1 MSKVTILSSRA
12 RPGLAYY
19 EDIYFKYELADQ
31 VRHDK
36 IDFCNTSIINSNMKH
51 QITILLVFSL
61 LFPSFLQAK
70 KDREQIDRGIHSS
83 TFIPK
88 GQWMVGGS
96 FSYSESNSDDYKFL
110 ILKNVEGKRYSFSVS
125 PNFGYFIR
133 DNVAVGGRF
142 SYTRDYIDIGN
153 LDIDLNED
161 LSFKINNA
169 SLLQHMIY
177 GTGFVRTYINLGN
190 SKRFGQENKLLQM
203 IGTKPMYRYGLDRLI
218 DLCKDHEGFEI
229 IVVTQYQEIMK
240 QTQYDP
246 ITTVFCPESKYGIS
260 WSIKAGIKAAK
271 DAEFYTFFVAD
282 QPNMTRETIERF
294 LSFMA
299 DESCELGCVRTEENL
314 GNPVW
319 FSKKYKRELLSL
331 TKDQGGKKILK
342 KHIENARFFKV
353 LEETELC
360 DIDYPKEMQAM
371 LAKRG
376 KSS

>member
-36 IDFCNTSIINSNMKH
+36 IDFCNTYIINSNMKH

-190 SKRFGQENKLLQM
+190 SKRFGLFNEARVTFGAGQGKTYSGEAETLDGVYEKIKHLQVGIAPGMTAFITNNAAVEVSVGVMGFDSKWIEQDHNKVIQ
-203 IGTKPMYRYGLDRLI
+203 GSRRETSAKFKI
-218 DLCKDHEGFEI
+218 DLF
-229 IVVTQYQEIMK
+229 
-240 QTQYDP
+240 
-246 ITTVFCPESKYGIS
+246 
-260 WSIKAGIKAAK
+260 SI
-271 DAEFYTFFVAD
+271 
-282 QPNMTRETIERF
+282 
-294 LSFMA
+294 
-299 DESCELGCVRTEENL
+299 NL
-314 GNPVW
+314 GMTYY
-319 FSKKYKRELLSL
+319 F
-331 TKDQGGKKILK
+331 
-342 KHIENARFFKV
+342 
-353 LEETELC
+353 
-360 DIDYPKEMQAM
+360 
-371 LAKRG
+371 
-376 KSS
+376 

>member
-51 QITILLVFSL
+51 QITILLAITL

-190 SKRFGQENKLLQM
+190 SKRFGLFNEARVTFGAGQGKTYSGEAETLDGVYEKIKHLQVGIAPGMTAFITNNAAVEVSVGVMGFDSKWIEQDHNKVIQ
-203 IGTKPMYRYGLDRLI
+203 GSRRETSAKFKI
-218 DLCKDHEGFEI
+218 DLF
-229 IVVTQYQEIMK
+229 
-240 QTQYDP
+240 
-246 ITTVFCPESKYGIS
+246 
-260 WSIKAGIKAAK
+260 SI
-271 DAEFYTFFVAD
+271 
-282 QPNMTRETIERF
+282 
-294 LSFMA
+294 
-299 DESCELGCVRTEENL
+299 NL
-314 GNPVW
+314 GMTYY
-319 FSKKYKRELLSL
+319 F
-331 TKDQGGKKILK
+331 
-342 KHIENARFFKV
+342 
-353 LEETELC
+353 
-360 DIDYPKEMQAM
+360 
-371 LAKRG
+371 
-376 KSS
+376 

>member
-61 LFPSFLQAK
+61 LFPSFLHAK

-190 SKRFGQENKLLQM
+190 SKRFGLFNEARVTFGAGQGKTYSGEAETLDGVYEKIKHLQVGIAPGMTAFITNNAAVEVSVGVMGFDSKWIEQDHNKVIQ
-203 IGTKPMYRYGLDRLI
+203 GSRRETSAKFKI
-218 DLCKDHEGFEI
+218 DLF
-229 IVVTQYQEIMK
+229 
-240 QTQYDP
+240 
-246 ITTVFCPESKYGIS
+246 
-260 WSIKAGIKAAK
+260 SI
-271 DAEFYTFFVAD
+271 
-282 QPNMTRETIERF
+282 
-294 LSFMA
+294 
-299 DESCELGCVRTEENL
+299 NL
-314 GNPVW
+314 GMTYY
-319 FSKKYKRELLSL
+319 F
-331 TKDQGGKKILK
+331 
-342 KHIENARFFKV
+342 
-353 LEETELC
+353 
-360 DIDYPKEMQAM
+360 
-371 LAKRG
+371 
-376 KSS
+376 

>member
-70 KDREQIDRGIHSS
+70 KHREQIDRGIHSS

-190 SKRFGQENKLLQM
+190 SKRFGLFNEARVTFGAGQGKTYSGEAETLDGVYEKIKHLQVGIAPGMTAFITNNAAVEVSVGVMGFDSKWIEQDHNKVIQ
-203 IGTKPMYRYGLDRLI
+203 GSRRETSAKFKI
-218 DLCKDHEGFEI
+218 DLF
-229 IVVTQYQEIMK
+229 
-240 QTQYDP
+240 
-246 ITTVFCPESKYGIS
+246 
-260 WSIKAGIKAAK
+260 SI
-271 DAEFYTFFVAD
+271 
-282 QPNMTRETIERF
+282 
-294 LSFMA
+294 
-299 DESCELGCVRTEENL
+299 NL
-314 GNPVW
+314 GMTYY
-319 FSKKYKRELLSL
+319 F
-331 TKDQGGKKILK
+331 
-342 KHIENARFFKV
+342 
-353 LEETELC
+353 
-360 DIDYPKEMQAM
+360 
-371 LAKRG
+371 
-376 KSS
+376 

>member
-51 QITILLVFSL
+51 QITILLAITL

-153 LDIDLNED
+153 LDIDLYED

-190 SKRFGQENKLLQM
+190 SKRFGLFNEARVTFGAGQGKTYSGEAETLDGVYEKIKHLQVGIAPGMTAFITNNAAVEVSVGVMGFDSKWIEQDHNKVIQ
-203 IGTKPMYRYGLDRLI
+203 GSRRETSAKFKI
-218 DLCKDHEGFEI
+218 DLF
-229 IVVTQYQEIMK
+229 
-240 QTQYDP
+240 
-246 ITTVFCPESKYGIS
+246 
-260 WSIKAGIKAAK
+260 SI
-271 DAEFYTFFVAD
+271 
-282 QPNMTRETIERF
+282 
-294 LSFMA
+294 
-299 DESCELGCVRTEENL
+299 NL
-314 GNPVW
+314 GMTYY
-319 FSKKYKRELLSL
+319 F
-331 TKDQGGKKILK
+331 
-342 KHIENARFFKV
+342 
-353 LEETELC
+353 
-360 DIDYPKEMQAM
+360 
-371 LAKRG
+371 
-376 KSS
+376 

>member
-61 LFPSFLQAK
+61 LFPSFLQTK

-190 SKRFGQENKLLQM
+190 SKRFGLFNEARVTFGAGQGKTYSGEAETLDGVYEKIKHLQVGIAPGMTAFITNNAAVEVSVGVMGFDSKWIEQDHNKVIQ
-203 IGTKPMYRYGLDRLI
+203 GSRRETSAKFKI
-218 DLCKDHEGFEI
+218 DLF
-229 IVVTQYQEIMK
+229 
-240 QTQYDP
+240 
-246 ITTVFCPESKYGIS
+246 
-260 WSIKAGIKAAK
+260 SI
-271 DAEFYTFFVAD
+271 
-282 QPNMTRETIERF
+282 
-294 LSFMA
+294 
-299 DESCELGCVRTEENL
+299 NL
-314 GNPVW
+314 GMTYY
-319 FSKKYKRELLSL
+319 F
-331 TKDQGGKKILK
+331 
-342 KHIENARFFKV
+342 
-353 LEETELC
+353 
-360 DIDYPKEMQAM
+360 
-371 LAKRG
+371 
-376 KSS
+376 

>member
-190 SKRFGQENKLLQM
+190 SKRFGLFNEARVTFGAGQGKTYSGEAETLDGVYEKIKHLQVGIAPGMTAFITNNAAVEVSVGGMGFDSKWIEQDHNKVIQ
-203 IGTKPMYRYGLDRLI
+203 GSRRETSAKFKI
-218 DLCKDHEGFEI
+218 DLF
-229 IVVTQYQEIMK
+229 
-240 QTQYDP
+240 
-246 ITTVFCPESKYGIS
+246 
-260 WSIKAGIKAAK
+260 SI
-271 DAEFYTFFVAD
+271 
-282 QPNMTRETIERF
+282 
-294 LSFMA
+294 
-299 DESCELGCVRTEENL
+299 NL
-314 GNPVW
+314 GMTYY
-319 FSKKYKRELLSL
+319 F
-331 TKDQGGKKILK
+331 
-342 KHIENARFFKV
+342 
-353 LEETELC
+353 
-360 DIDYPKEMQAM
+360 
-371 LAKRG
+371 
-376 KSS
+376 

>member
-142 SYTRDYIDIGN
+142 SNTRDYIDIGN

-190 SKRFGQENKLLQM
+190 SKRFGLFNEARVTFGAGQGKTYSGEAETLDGVYEKIKHLQVGIAPGMTAFITNNAAVEVSVGVMGFDSKWIEQDHNKVIQ
-203 IGTKPMYRYGLDRLI
+203 GSRRETSAKFKI
-218 DLCKDHEGFEI
+218 DLF
-229 IVVTQYQEIMK
+229 
-240 QTQYDP
+240 
-246 ITTVFCPESKYGIS
+246 
-260 WSIKAGIKAAK
+260 SI
-271 DAEFYTFFVAD
+271 
-282 QPNMTRETIERF
+282 
-294 LSFMA
+294 
-299 DESCELGCVRTEENL
+299 NL
-314 GNPVW
+314 GMTYY
-319 FSKKYKRELLSL
+319 F
-331 TKDQGGKKILK
+331 
-342 KHIENARFFKV
+342 
-353 LEETELC
+353 
-360 DIDYPKEMQAM
+360 
-371 LAKRG
+371 
-376 KSS
+376 

>member
-153 LDIDLNED
+153 HDIDLNED

-190 SKRFGQENKLLQM
+190 SKRFGLFNEARVTFGAGQGKTYSGEAETLDGVYEKIKHLQVGIAPGMTAFITNNAAVEVSVGVMGFDSKWIEQDHNKVIQ
-203 IGTKPMYRYGLDRLI
+203 GSRRETSAKFKI
-218 DLCKDHEGFEI
+218 DLF
-229 IVVTQYQEIMK
+229 
-240 QTQYDP
+240 
-246 ITTVFCPESKYGIS
+246 
-260 WSIKAGIKAAK
+260 SI
-271 DAEFYTFFVAD
+271 
-282 QPNMTRETIERF
+282 
-294 LSFMA
+294 
-299 DESCELGCVRTEENL
+299 NL
-314 GNPVW
+314 GMTYY
-319 FSKKYKRELLSL
+319 F
-331 TKDQGGKKILK
+331 
-342 KHIENARFFKV
+342 
-353 LEETELC
+353 
-360 DIDYPKEMQAM
+360 
-371 LAKRG
+371 
-376 KSS
+376 

>member
-190 SKRFGQENKLLQM
+190 SKRFGLFNEARVTFGAGQGKTYSGEAETLDGVYEKIKHLQVGIAPGMTAFITNNAAVEVSVGVMGFDSKWIEQDHNKVIQ
-203 IGTKPMYRYGLDRLI
+203 GSRRETSAKFKI
-218 DLCKDHEGFEI
+218 DLF
-229 IVVTQYQEIMK
+229 
-240 QTQYDP
+240 
-246 ITTVFCPESKYGIS
+246 
-260 WSIKAGIKAAK
+260 SI
-271 DAEFYTFFVAD
+271 
-282 QPNMTRETIERF
+282 
-294 LSFMA
+294 
-299 DESCELGCVRTEENL
+299 NL
-314 GNPVW
+314 GMTYY
-319 FSKKYKRELLSL
+319 F
-331 TKDQGGKKILK
+331 
-342 KHIENARFFKV
+342 
-353 LEETELC
+353 
-360 DIDYPKEMQAM
+360 
-371 LAKRG
+371 
-376 KSS
+376 

>member
-1 MSKVTILSSRA
+1 VSKVTILSSRA

-190 SKRFGQENKLLQM
+190 SKRFGLFNEARVTFGAGQGKTYSGEAETLDGVYEKIKHLQVGIAPGMTAFITNNAAVEVSVGVMGFDSKWIEQDHNKVIQ
-203 IGTKPMYRYGLDRLI
+203 GSRRETSAKFKI
-218 DLCKDHEGFEI
+218 DLF
-229 IVVTQYQEIMK
+229 
-240 QTQYDP
+240 
-246 ITTVFCPESKYGIS
+246 
-260 WSIKAGIKAAK
+260 SI
-271 DAEFYTFFVAD
+271 
-282 QPNMTRETIERF
+282 
-294 LSFMA
+294 
-299 DESCELGCVRTEENL
+299 NL
-314 GNPVW
+314 GMTYY
-319 FSKKYKRELLSL
+319 F
-331 TKDQGGKKILK
+331 
-342 KHIENARFFKV
+342 
-353 LEETELC
+353 
-360 DIDYPKEMQAM
+360 
-371 LAKRG
+371 
-376 KSS
+376 

>member
-190 SKRFGQENKLLQM
+190 SKRFGLYNEARVTFGAGQGKTYSGEAETLDGVYEKIKHLQVGIAPGMTAFITNNAAVEVSVGVMGFDSKWIEQDHNKVIQ
-203 IGTKPMYRYGLDRLI
+203 GSRRETSAKFKI
-218 DLCKDHEGFEI
+218 DLF
-229 IVVTQYQEIMK
+229 
-240 QTQYDP
+240 
-246 ITTVFCPESKYGIS
+246 
-260 WSIKAGIKAAK
+260 SI
-271 DAEFYTFFVAD
+271 
-282 QPNMTRETIERF
+282 
-294 LSFMA
+294 
-299 DESCELGCVRTEENL
+299 NL
-314 GNPVW
+314 GMTYY
-319 FSKKYKRELLSL
+319 F
-331 TKDQGGKKILK
+331 
-342 KHIENARFFKV
+342 
-353 LEETELC
+353 
-360 DIDYPKEMQAM
+360 
-371 LAKRG
+371 
-376 KSS
+376 

>member
-153 LDIDLNED
+153 LDIYLNED

-190 SKRFGQENKLLQM
+190 SKRFGLFNEARVTFGAGQGKTYSGEAETLDGVYEKIKHLQVGIAPGMTAFITNNAAVEVSVGVMGFDSKWIEQDHNKVIQ
-203 IGTKPMYRYGLDRLI
+203 GSRRETSAKFKI
-218 DLCKDHEGFEI
+218 DLF
-229 IVVTQYQEIMK
+229 
-240 QTQYDP
+240 
-246 ITTVFCPESKYGIS
+246 
-260 WSIKAGIKAAK
+260 SI
-271 DAEFYTFFVAD
+271 
-282 QPNMTRETIERF
+282 
-294 LSFMA
+294 
-299 DESCELGCVRTEENL
+299 NL
-314 GNPVW
+314 GMTYY
-319 FSKKYKRELLSL
+319 F
-331 TKDQGGKKILK
+331 
-342 KHIENARFFKV
+342 
-353 LEETELC
+353 
-360 DIDYPKEMQAM
+360 
-371 LAKRG
+371 
-376 KSS
+376 